1 MDFDFKVIREPQW
14 KSFIVITKDPIFTP
28 EQCQKII
35 HVGRSLPK
43 EKAEVGGIVKSELNT
58 NTRLSNVSFMPFES
72 LVPMYEQL
80 NKVMLRYNRNHFGFD
95 GMKLTE
101 LAQYT
106 EYSEGDFYNWHVD
119 SFLDHPKEPPVRKLS
134 MSCLLSPDNEFE
146 GGGMEFFTDGNEAK
160 LKQGQAIFFAS
171 YIRHRIKPV
180 EKGNRK
186 SLVVW
191 FGGPPFK

>member
-1 MDFDFKVIREPQW
+1 MKPVKFNDFITEEKKSKKYKILVVSADPAPEGQKLFRTARRFKEEGEKQGHKVYVVQVEGA
-14 KSFIVITKDPIFTP
+14 FID
-28 EQCQKII
+28 
-35 HVGRSLPK
+35 
-43 EKAEVGGIVKSELNT
+43 
-58 NTRLSNVSFMPFES
+58 
-72 LVPMYEQL
+72 YEDG
-80 NKVMLRYNRNHFGFD
+80 VYTIYN
-95 GMKLTE
+95 
-101 LAQYT
+101 
-106 EYSEGDFYNWHVD
+106 EGDFYNWHVD

-146 GGGMEFFTDGNEAK
+146 GGGMEFFTNGNEAK

>member
-35 HVGRSLPK
+35 QVGRSLPK

-119 SFLDHPKEPPVRKLS
+119 SFLDHPKEPPVRKI
-134 MSCLLSPDNEFE
+134 
-146 GGGMEFFTDGNEAK
+146 A
-160 LKQGQAIFFAS
+160 
-171 YIRHRIKPV
+171 
-180 EKGNRK
+180 
-186 SLVVW
+186 
-191 FGGPPFK
+191 